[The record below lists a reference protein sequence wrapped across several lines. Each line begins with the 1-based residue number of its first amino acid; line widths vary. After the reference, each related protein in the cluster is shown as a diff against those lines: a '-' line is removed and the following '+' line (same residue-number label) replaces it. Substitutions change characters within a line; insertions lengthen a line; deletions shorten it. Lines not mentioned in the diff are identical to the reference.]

1 MNVTP
6 FYAALFALLFFAL
19 SVRTLRLRKRL
30 RIAVGDAG
38 DEHMLRA
45 MRVHG
50 NFAEYVPLTLLL
62 IFMLEATGAAPA
74 WVHAFCIAL
83 LAGRLSHAFGVRRVD
98 EQLKYRVF
106 GMAATFTA
114 LVGSAL
120 LILWRHAAGALA

>member
-1 MNVTP
+1 MKVTP

-19 SVRTLRLRKRL
+19 SVRTLRLRKKL
-30 RIAVGDAG
+30 QIAVGDAG
-38 DEHMLRA
+38 NKHMLRA

-62 IFMLEATGAAPA
+62 IFMLEGTGVSSL

-83 LAGRLSHAFGVRRVD
+83 LAGRLSHAFGVGQVD
-98 EQLKYRVF
+98 EQFQYRVF
-106 GMAATFTA
+106 GMAATFVA

-120 LILWRHAAGALA
+120 LILWRYAAGAPS

>member
-1 MNVTP
+1 VKVTP

-19 SVRTLRLRKRL
+19 SVRTLRLRRKL
-30 RIAVGDAG
+30 QIAVGDAG
-38 DEHMLRA
+38 NKQMLRA

-62 IFMLEATGAAPA
+62 ILMLEGTGVSPV

-83 LAGRLSHAFGVRRVD
+83 LAGRLLHAFGVRQID
-98 EQLKYRVF
+98 EQFGYRVF
-106 GMAATFTA
+106 GMAATFVA

-120 LILWRHAAGALA
+120 LILWRYAAGASS

>member
-1 MNVTP
+1 MKVTP

-19 SVRTLRLRKRL
+19 SVRTLRLRKKL
-30 RIAVGDAG
+30 QIAVGDAG
-38 DEHMLRA
+38 NKHMLRA

-62 IFMLEATGAAPA
+62 IFMVEGTGVPSV

-83 LAGRLSHAFGVRRVD
+83 LAGRLSHAFGVGQVD
-98 EQLKYRVF
+98 EQFQYRVF
-106 GMAATFTA
+106 GMAATFVA

-120 LILWRHAAGALA
+120 LILWRYAAGAPS